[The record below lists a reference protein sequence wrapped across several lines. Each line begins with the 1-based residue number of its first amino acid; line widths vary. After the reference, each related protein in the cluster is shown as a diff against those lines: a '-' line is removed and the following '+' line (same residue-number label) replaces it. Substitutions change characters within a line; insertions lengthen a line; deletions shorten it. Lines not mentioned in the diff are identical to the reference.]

1 MDIFEWAKDK
11 ILMGSERKTA
21 VISAETA
28 RMTAYHEGVMNCSFQ
43 ASKTHAIL
51 FKQVFD

>member
-1 MDIFEWAKDK
+1 MLQHNNITAIRMDIFEWAKDK

-28 RMTAYHEGVMNCSFQ
+28 RMTAYHEGVV
-43 ASKTHAIL
+43 AI
-51 FKQVFD
+51 